1 MKTVISFTV
10 LAFMTLSAAFGA
22 DTPAKPINQWTDAD
36 WKAYGKTVANSPEAQ
51 KMNPLDRAVYVADK
65 VGAKLDEGGI
75 VPNTT
80 IGGRIRSGFGNGDLS
95 TGSCGDLTVKL
106 RAAYD
111 GAGIANG
118 QASVE
123 MTGASKYNPLEV
135 NRDHGTAFVVIDGK
149 QYVTD
154 LWLHGGGT
162 KGWFDGGHFS
172 GFKDSGTTMTLDE
185 WKKLMSEMGY
195 NGKDAAVEHPDPP
208 RPDRADSS
216 SSNPANSAR
225 PDRSDLRPPSRDVTP
240 RPSDVR
246 PQDIRPPSGTG
257 PCRGPCR
264 P

>member
-1 MKTVISFTV
+1 VFV
-10 LAFMTLSAAFGA
+10 FMTLAVVFGA
-22 DTPAKPINQWTDAD
+22 DVPAPKPINQWTDAD
-36 WKAYGKTVANSPEAQ
+36 WKAYGKSVAGSPEAQ
-51 KMNPLDRAVYVADK
+51 KMSPLDRAVYVADR

-111 GAGIANG
+111 GAGIQNG

-123 MTGASKYNPLEV
+123 LTGYSKYNPLEV
-135 NRDHGTAFVVIDGK
+135 NRDHGTAFVVINGK

-154 LWLHGGGT
+154 LWLHGGDT

-172 GFKDSGTTMTLDE
+172 GFKNNGGTMTLDE
-185 WKKLMSEMGY
+185 WKKLMNEMGY
-195 NGKDAAVEHPDPP
+195 NGKDATVEHPDPP
-208 RPDRADSS
+208 RPDPASS
-216 SSNPANSAR
+216 PR
-225 PDRSDLRPPSRDVTP
+225 PDRADLRPPSRDATP
-240 RPSDVR
+240 RPSDLR
-246 PQDIRPPSGTG
+246 PTDLRPPSGGTG
-257 PCRGPCR
+257 PCRGACR